1 MDFIFHTK
9 ENVVIKPHH
18 KPATVNPEYE
28 MRDIDM
34 NSKDAVMNER
44 ARITKLMGEYQYFTT
59 PRAPVDAEDYR
70 TENSFDRDGYKKAKE
85 DWREQYVKE
94 RQQLAAVARKLD
106 QQNTYLCQESKK
118 KEDEEAIKNGTF
130 YNADELEVL
139 NERQDRRNEQMAE
152 ASKKYYHKNKK
163 KITLK
168 RNIKKQQL
176 ELATME
182 NKEVNKKLV
191 KMSGVVKPLCLCGGP
206 VNITVCKDIKKH
218 STLIKHQLF
227 KSIIRLVHFKRK
239 GLKLSNA
246 VKYVNFVLED
256 AKRVEAVQHDDGS
269 WSTTIR
275 RNNKDNI
282 VYFNDQC
289 VPYDESVAPMV
300 RRPTH
305 NKKDYTADYKLNIA
319 ILSRRIPAKKG
330 RPAND

>member
-1 MDFIFHTK
+1 
-9 ENVVIKPHH
+9 VG
-18 KPATVNPEYE
+18 ANPEYE

-34 NSKDAVMNER
+34 NSKDAVKNER
-44 ARITKLMGEYQYFTT
+44 ARITKLMDGYKYFET
-59 PRAPVDAEDYR
+59 PRAPVDVEDYR
-70 TENSFDRDGYKKAKE
+70 TENSFDRDGYKKAKD
-85 DWREQYVKE
+85 DWREKYIKDRE
-94 RQQLAAVARKLD
+94 KLAEVARKLD

-191 KMSGVVKPLCLCGGP
+191 KVSGVVKPLCLCGGP

-227 KSIIRLVHFKRK
+227 KSIIRLVHYKRK

-282 VYFNDQC
+282 LYFNDQC

-330 RPAND
+330 RPANDP